1 MSSVCPPRLK
11 KFLNELATKPN
22 DPPLD
27 VNEPTHK
34 RSFSASRTFSIAS
47 ITSLVNREQPHN
59 PESDS
64 FRYIEILLESLAVLG
79 KLGNA
84 LDIISQR
91 LPTEIYSLVERTI
104 DEAHE
109 RAELS
114 QRVTFYAKNVVGR
127 PSSVYVFTNTAD
139 GVADSLT
146 MVSAS
151 ALRLAALES
160 LEKQADHEI
169 LRDLFWTL
177 YSKLDA
183 VTQGLRVIHEVSN
196 RIGSVCYF
204 STRKHLSFKTDL
216 LLQRQD
222 YRDSSGAKPGT
233 VFPLAEMWLPI
244 QGEVSD
250 SCIIGE
256 HFDPL
261 QLPDP
266 DALERLFE

>member
-1 MSSVCPPRLK
+1 MPDVEYDREAASLMLDEESSLLPSSCPPRLK

-22 DPPLD
+22 DPPID
-27 VNEPTHK
+27 VNEPTVK
-34 RSFSASRTFSIAS
+34 RSYAGTRTFSVAS
-47 ITSLVNREQPHN
+47 ITSLIDREQPYN

-64 FRYIEILLESLAVLG
+64 FKYMEILLESLAVLG

-91 LPTEIYSLVERTI
+91 LPTEIYALVERTI

-114 QRVTFYAKNVVGR
+114 QRVTFYAKNIQGR
-127 PSSVYVFTNTAD
+127 HSSVYVFTSEGAEEGFASVT
-139 GVADSLT
+139 
-146 MVSAS
+146 AS

-160 LEKQADHEI
+160 LEKQSDHEI

-183 VTQGLRVIHEVSN
+183 VTQGLRVVYEVSS
-196 RIGSVCYF
+196 RIGSVGSICFAISSQYLCVEQ
-204 STRKHLSFKTDL
+204 RRDFK
-216 LLQRQD
+216 
-222 YRDSSGAKPGT
+222 DSSGAKPGA

-244 QGEVSD
+244 QGEVSNTYWYK
-250 SCIIGE
+250 
-256 HFDPL
+256 P
-261 QLPDP
+261 
-266 DALERLFE
+266 